1 MDSAVLA
8 LVIVLVLIVLYVL
21 AHVFLTAMADQ
32 PSAAVLNAI
41 DPSGTARISVY
52 TYHGSL
58 VLYVQPVGADVF
70 NSVYTWSGQLLGAP
84 DGGLTGRG
92 DGRLP
97 DWGAASRFVRVVRG
111 SSAA

>member
-21 AHVFLTAMADQ
+21 AHVFLTTMAAQ
-32 PSAAVLNAI
+32 PSVAVLNAI
-41 DPSGTARISVY
+41 DPDRTARISLY
-52 TYHGSL
+52 TYRGDR

-84 DGGLTGRG
+84 DGGLTGHG

-97 DWGAASRFVRVVRG
+97 DWSTASQFVRVIR
-111 SSAA
+111 A